1 AGHRP
6 ARHRRHQLAR
16 SRSLPRHGRRGRRRR
31 VLPRPSGSRGDRGG
45 EGAVRLVPRTPRV
58 PGLRPGERPQG
69 GRLGRAHR
77 SRAAPAAR
85 QPAPAP
91 GLPTCDRLLPG
102 TRRAPDGSR
111 AAGGHRPRI
120 RPGLAARPARRRP
133 ADQPQARPRPAPASG
148 QQGLRPRPQLRRA
161 PLQEEAEED
170 LQGQGHHR
178 AHSSRH
184 SAADRPPGGVDPGAR
199 PSRKGSMTHPVLAFG
214 ATSDLPLLLAA
225 VVPAALAL
233 VLTAWTIR
241 RRGPRSQKRLGGPA
255 VKVAAIAALGCTA
268 YSADT
273 SWRFAAD
280 YLDMAGTAE
289 RVGMFAAAELALF
302 ATALMARQNLAVQGA
317 PGLPGTL
324 VWVITTVQV
333 IPAYAESGPVGG
345 TVRAFVGPVMA
356 AMLWHLAMGIELR
369 LRTPGAASN
378 GLLAVLGREARE
390 RLLSRLGIAARD
402 RDAAQITRDRA
413 TARAVT
419 LAARLA
425 ERTPEQQQSRRGRRL
440 TRRLSKAVGRASV
453 GTDPLQRAQ
462 LLDQL
467 AARRPALALAT
478 VPLPSPWSPAHSSA
492 LTATVPAQP
501 TSTVPV
507 PVPTSDGSDE
517 PVRDR
522 GPRAPRGPVPE
533 KADPEAEVGVRTGGD
548 ESGTPAGTK
557 PSEDGA
563 VPGTE
568 LAGPEAAAR
577 DAAAMR
583 TGHSTREVAAQDPDH
598 RGPGIAQTRT
608 ATPEGRGPATPQSG
622 TETTQDRGPTAPQSG

>member
-1 AGHRP
+1 
-6 ARHRRHQLAR
+6 
-16 SRSLPRHGRRGRRRR
+16 
-31 VLPRPSGSRGDRGG
+31 
-45 EGAVRLVPRTPRV
+45 
-58 PGLRPGERPQG
+58 
-69 GRLGRAHR
+69 
-77 SRAAPAAR
+77 
-85 QPAPAP
+85 
-91 GLPTCDRLLPG
+91 
-102 TRRAPDGSR
+102 
-111 AAGGHRPRI
+111 
-120 RPGLAARPARRRP
+120 
-133 ADQPQARPRPAPASG
+133 
-148 QQGLRPRPQLRRA
+148 
-161 PLQEEAEED
+161 
-170 LQGQGHHR
+170 
-178 AHSSRH
+178 
-184 SAADRPPGGVDPGAR
+184 
-199 PSRKGSMTHPVLAFG
+199 MTHPVLAFG
-214 ATSDLPLLLAA
+214 GTSDLPLLIAA

-233 VLTAWTIR
+233 VLTAWAIR
-241 RRGPRSQKRLGGPA
+241 RRGARSQKRLGPA
-255 VKVAAIAALGCTA
+255 VKVAAVAALGCTA

-289 RVGMFAAAELALF
+289 RAGMFAAAEMALF

-333 IPAYAESGPVGG
+333 IPAYAESGPIGG

-440 TRRLSKAVGRASV
+440 TRRLSKAVDRASV

-467 AARRPALALAT
+467 AARRHALALAT

-492 LTATVPAQP
+492 STATVPAQP
-501 TSTVPV
+501 TSNVPV
-507 PVPTSDGSDE
+507 PVPTPYGSDE
-517 PVRDR
+517 PARDR
-522 GPRAPRGPVPE
+522 GPRTPRGPVPE
-533 KADPEAEVGVRTGGD
+533 KADPEAEIGARTGGD

-583 TGHSTREVAAQDPDH
+583 TGHNTQEVAAQDPDH

-608 ATPEGRGPATPQSG
+608 ATPEDRGPATPQSG
-622 TETTQDRGPTAPQSG
+622 TDTTQDRGPTAPQSGTDTTQDRG

>member
-1 AGHRP
+1 
-6 ARHRRHQLAR
+6 
-16 SRSLPRHGRRGRRRR
+16 
-31 VLPRPSGSRGDRGG
+31 
-45 EGAVRLVPRTPRV
+45 
-58 PGLRPGERPQG
+58 
-69 GRLGRAHR
+69 
-77 SRAAPAAR
+77 
-85 QPAPAP
+85 
-91 GLPTCDRLLPG
+91 
-102 TRRAPDGSR
+102 
-111 AAGGHRPRI
+111 
-120 RPGLAARPARRRP
+120 
-133 ADQPQARPRPAPASG
+133 
-148 QQGLRPRPQLRRA
+148 
-161 PLQEEAEED
+161 
-170 LQGQGHHR
+170 
-178 AHSSRH
+178 
-184 SAADRPPGGVDPGAR
+184 
-199 PSRKGSMTHPVLAFG
+199 MTHPVLAFG
-214 ATSDLPLLLAA
+214 VTSDLPLLLAA

-241 RRGPRSQKRLGGPA
+241 RRGTRSQKRLGGPA
-255 VKVAAIAALGCTA
+255 VKVAAVAALGCTA

-289 RVGMFAAAELALF
+289 RAGMFAAAELALF

-333 IPAYAESGPVGG
+333 IPAYAESGPIGG

-378 GLLAVLGREARE
+378 GLIAVLGREARE

-425 ERTPEQQQSRRGRRL
+425 ERTPEKQHNRRGRRL

-467 AARRPALALAT
+467 AARRHALALAT

-492 LTATVPAQP
+492 SAATVPAQP
-501 TSTVPV
+501 TSKVPV
-507 PVPTSDGSDE
+507 AVPGPDGSDE
-517 PVRDR
+517 PVPDR
-522 GPRAPRGPVPE
+522 GARTPWGPVLE
-533 KADPEAEVGVRTGGD
+533 EADPEAKVG
-548 ESGTPAGTK
+548 SGTEDNETGTHAGTK
-557 PSEDGA
+557 PPEVGA

-568 LAGPEAAAR
+568 PADPEAAAR
-577 DAAAMR
+577 GAGA
-583 TGHSTREVAAQDPDH
+583 TGTDRNAREVAAQGADSH
-598 RGPGIAQTRT
+598 RGPELAKSGTESA
-608 ATPEGRGPATPQSG
+608 EDRGPTTTESG
-622 TETTQDRGPTAPQSG
+622 TETTQDRGPTTTESGTETTQDRGHKVPLRRKPARKSRTKNKDKRARSRSPQTERQARELGESERQLVHEVRPHVAALLERDGNGAITRVQLREIIRRQDLTGVGNDRLGLVLQELRNEDITTTRSTAR

>member
-1 AGHRP
+1 
-6 ARHRRHQLAR
+6 
-16 SRSLPRHGRRGRRRR
+16 
-31 VLPRPSGSRGDRGG
+31 
-45 EGAVRLVPRTPRV
+45 
-58 PGLRPGERPQG
+58 
-69 GRLGRAHR
+69 
-77 SRAAPAAR
+77 
-85 QPAPAP
+85 
-91 GLPTCDRLLPG
+91 
-102 TRRAPDGSR
+102 
-111 AAGGHRPRI
+111 
-120 RPGLAARPARRRP
+120 
-133 ADQPQARPRPAPASG
+133 
-148 QQGLRPRPQLRRA
+148 
-161 PLQEEAEED
+161 
-170 LQGQGHHR
+170 
-178 AHSSRH
+178 
-184 SAADRPPGGVDPGAR
+184 
-199 PSRKGSMTHPVLAFG
+199 MTHPVLAFG
-214 ATSDLPLLLAA
+214 ATSDLPLLFAA

-233 VLTAWTIR
+233 MLTAWAIR
-241 RRGPRSQKRLGGPA
+241 RRGTRSQKRLGGPA
-255 VKVAAIAALGCTA
+255 VKVAAVAALGCTA

-280 YLDMAGTAE
+280 YLDMAGTTE
-289 RVGMFAAAELALF
+289 RAGMFAAAELALF
-302 ATALMARQNLAVQGA
+302 ATALMARQNLAAQGA

-378 GLLAVLGREARE
+378 GLIALLGREARE

-453 GTDPLQRAQ
+453 ATDPLQRAQ

-467 AARRPALALAT
+467 AARRHALALAT
-478 VPLPSPWSPAHSSA
+478 VPLPSPWSPGHDASA
-492 LTATVPAQP
+492 STVPAQP
-501 TSTVPV
+501 PSNMPV
-507 PVPTSDGSDE
+507 PVPGPDGSDE

-522 GPRAPRGPVPE
+522 GPRTPRGPVPE
-533 KADPEAEVGVRTGGD
+533 EADPEAKVGAGTEGDATG
-548 ESGTPAGTK
+548 TAAGTK
-557 PSEDGA
+557 LPEDGA

-577 DAAAMR
+577 GAVAMR
-583 TGHSTREVAAQDPDH
+583 TDHDTREVAAQGPDSH
-598 RGPGIAQTRT
+598 RGPGIAKSGTEATEDRGP
-608 ATPEGRGPATPQSG
+608 ATPQSGTEATEDRGPATPQSG
-622 TETTQDRGPTAPQSG
+622 TETTQDRGPATPQSGTETTQDRGPATPQSGTETTQDRGPATPQSGTETTQDRGPATPQSGTETTQDRGPATPQSGTETTQDRGPATPQSGTETTQDRGHKVPLRRKPTRASRTKNKDKRARSRSPQTERQARELGESERQLVRAVRPHVAALLARDGNGAITRVQLREIIRRQGLTGVGNDRLGLVLQELRNEDITTTRSTTR

>member
-1 AGHRP
+1 
-6 ARHRRHQLAR
+6 
-16 SRSLPRHGRRGRRRR
+16 
-31 VLPRPSGSRGDRGG
+31 
-45 EGAVRLVPRTPRV
+45 
-58 PGLRPGERPQG
+58 
-69 GRLGRAHR
+69 
-77 SRAAPAAR
+77 
-85 QPAPAP
+85 
-91 GLPTCDRLLPG
+91 
-102 TRRAPDGSR
+102 
-111 AAGGHRPRI
+111 
-120 RPGLAARPARRRP
+120 
-133 ADQPQARPRPAPASG
+133 
-148 QQGLRPRPQLRRA
+148 
-161 PLQEEAEED
+161 
-170 LQGQGHHR
+170 
-178 AHSSRH
+178 
-184 SAADRPPGGVDPGAR
+184 
-199 PSRKGSMTHPVLAFG
+199 MTHPVLAFG

-233 VLTAWTIR
+233 VLTAWAIR

-255 VKVAAIAALGCTA
+255 VKVAAVAALGCTA

-289 RVGMFAAAELALF
+289 RAGMFAAAELALF

-333 IPAYAESGPVGG
+333 IPAYAESGPIGG

-369 LRTPGAASN
+369 LRTPGAASH
-378 GLLAVLGREARE
+378 GLIAVLGREARE

-467 AARRPALALAT
+467 AARRHALALAT

-492 LTATVPAQP
+492 STSTVPAQP
-501 TSTVPV
+501 TSNGPV
-507 PVPTSDGSDE
+507 PVPGPDGSDE

-522 GPRAPRGPVPE
+522 GPRTPRGPVPAE
-533 KADPEAEVGVRTGGD
+533 EADPEAEIG
-548 ESGTPAGTK
+548 AGTK

-577 DAAAMR
+577 NAAAMR
-583 TGHSTREVAAQDPDH
+583 TDHNTREVAVQDPDSH
-598 RGPGIAQTRT
+598 RGPGIVKSGTET
-608 ATPEGRGPATPQSG
+608 TEDRGPTAPQSG
-622 TETTQDRGPTAPQSG
+622 TETTQDRGPTAPQSGTETTQDRGHKVPLRRKPTRTSRTKNKDKRARSRSPQTERQARELGESERQLVREVRPHVPALLERDGNGAITRVQLREIIRRQGLTGVGNDRLGLVLQELRNEDITTTRSTAR

>member
-1 AGHRP
+1 
-6 ARHRRHQLAR
+6 
-16 SRSLPRHGRRGRRRR
+16 
-31 VLPRPSGSRGDRGG
+31 
-45 EGAVRLVPRTPRV
+45 
-58 PGLRPGERPQG
+58 
-69 GRLGRAHR
+69 
-77 SRAAPAAR
+77 
-85 QPAPAP
+85 
-91 GLPTCDRLLPG
+91 
-102 TRRAPDGSR
+102 
-111 AAGGHRPRI
+111 
-120 RPGLAARPARRRP
+120 
-133 ADQPQARPRPAPASG
+133 
-148 QQGLRPRPQLRRA
+148 
-161 PLQEEAEED
+161 
-170 LQGQGHHR
+170 
-178 AHSSRH
+178 
-184 SAADRPPGGVDPGAR
+184 
-199 PSRKGSMTHPVLAFG
+199 MTHPVLAFG
-214 ATSDLPLLLAA
+214 APSDLPLLLAA

-233 VLTAWTIR
+233 VLTARAIR
-241 RRGPRSQKRLGGPA
+241 RRRTRPQKRLGGPA
-255 VKVAAIAALGCTA
+255 VKVAAVAALGCTA

-289 RVGMFAAAELALF
+289 RAAMFAAAELALF

-333 IPAYAESGPVGG
+333 IPAYAESGPIGG

-369 LRTPGAASN
+369 LRTPGAASH
-378 GLLAVLGREARE
+378 GLIAILGREARE

-425 ERTPEQQQSRRGRRL
+425 ERTPEQQRNRRGRRL

-467 AARRPALALAT
+467 AARRHALALAT

-492 LTATVPAQP
+492 SAATVPVQP
-501 TSTVPV
+501 TSNVPV
-507 PVPTSDGSDE
+507 PVPGPDGSDE

-522 GPRAPRGPVPE
+522 GPRCPWGPVPE
-533 KADPEAEVGVRTGGD
+533 EADPEAEVGARTEGD
-548 ESGTPAGTK
+548 ETGTAAGTK
-557 PSEDGA
+557 PSKDGA

-568 LAGPEAAAR
+568 LAGPEAAAS
-577 DAAAMR
+577 DAAATR
-583 TGHSTREVAAQDPDH
+583 TDRNTREVADQDPDSH
-598 RGPGIAQTRT
+598 RGPGIAKSGTEATEDRRPT
-608 ATPEGRGPATPQSG
+608 APQSG
-622 TETTQDRGPTAPQSG
+622 TETTQDRGHKVPLRRKPTRTSRTRNKDKPARSRSPQTERQARELGESERQLVREVRPHIPALLERDGNGAITRVQLREIIRRQGLTGVGNDRLGLVLQELRNGDITTTRSTAR

>member
-1 AGHRP
+1 
-6 ARHRRHQLAR
+6 
-16 SRSLPRHGRRGRRRR
+16 
-31 VLPRPSGSRGDRGG
+31 
-45 EGAVRLVPRTPRV
+45 
-58 PGLRPGERPQG
+58 
-69 GRLGRAHR
+69 
-77 SRAAPAAR
+77 
-85 QPAPAP
+85 
-91 GLPTCDRLLPG
+91 
-102 TRRAPDGSR
+102 
-111 AAGGHRPRI
+111 
-120 RPGLAARPARRRP
+120 
-133 ADQPQARPRPAPASG
+133 
-148 QQGLRPRPQLRRA
+148 
-161 PLQEEAEED
+161 
-170 LQGQGHHR
+170 
-178 AHSSRH
+178 
-184 SAADRPPGGVDPGAR
+184 
-199 PSRKGSMTHPVLAFG
+199 MTHPVLAFS

-233 VLTAWTIR
+233 VLTAWAIR
-241 RRGPRSQKRLGGPA
+241 RRGTRPRKRLGGPA
-255 VKVAAIAALGCTA
+255 VKVAAVAALGCTA

-289 RVGMFAAAELALF
+289 RAGMFAAAELALF
-302 ATALMARQNLAVQGA
+302 ATALMARQYLAVQGA

-333 IPAYAESGPVGG
+333 IPAYAESGPIGG

-378 GLLAVLGREARE
+378 GLISVLGREARE

-402 RDAAQITRDRA
+402 RNAAQITRDRA

-425 ERTPEQQQSRRGRRL
+425 ERAPEQQSRRGRRL
-440 TRRLSKAVGRASV
+440 ARRLSKAVGRASV
-453 GTDPLQRAQ
+453 GTDPHQRAQ

-467 AARRPALALAT
+467 AARRHALALAT

-492 LTATVPAQP
+492 SAA
-501 TSTVPV
+501 TVPV
-507 PVPTSDGSDE
+507 PPTSDVPAPVPDPDGSDE
-517 PVRDR
+517 PVPDR

-533 KADPEAEVGVRTGGD
+533 NPEAEVGARTKGD
-548 ESGTPAGTK
+548 ATGTAAGTK

-577 DAAAMR
+577 DAATMR
-583 TGHSTREVAAQDPDH
+583 TDHSTREVAAQDPDSH
-598 RGPGIAQTRT
+598 RGPGITKSGT
-608 ATPEGRGPATPQSG
+608 ETTEDRGPTAPQSG
-622 TETTQDRGPTAPQSG
+622 TETTQDRGHAVPLRRKPTRTSRTKNKDKRARSRSQTERQARELGESERQLVHEVRPHVPALLERDGNGAITRVQLREIIRRQGLTGVGNDRLGLVLQELRNADITTTRSTAR

>member
-1 AGHRP
+1 
-6 ARHRRHQLAR
+6 
-16 SRSLPRHGRRGRRRR
+16 
-31 VLPRPSGSRGDRGG
+31 
-45 EGAVRLVPRTPRV
+45 
-58 PGLRPGERPQG
+58 
-69 GRLGRAHR
+69 
-77 SRAAPAAR
+77 
-85 QPAPAP
+85 
-91 GLPTCDRLLPG
+91 
-102 TRRAPDGSR
+102 
-111 AAGGHRPRI
+111 
-120 RPGLAARPARRRP
+120 
-133 ADQPQARPRPAPASG
+133 
-148 QQGLRPRPQLRRA
+148 
-161 PLQEEAEED
+161 
-170 LQGQGHHR
+170 
-178 AHSSRH
+178 
-184 SAADRPPGGVDPGAR
+184 
-199 PSRKGSMTHPVLAFG
+199 MTHPVLAFG

-233 VLTAWTIR
+233 MLTAWAIR
-241 RRGPRSQKRLGGPA
+241 RRGTRPQKRLGGPA
-255 VKVAAIAALGCTA
+255 VKVAAVAALGCTA

-289 RVGMFAAAELALF
+289 RAGMFAAAELALF

-369 LRTPGAASN
+369 LRTPGAASH
-378 GLLAVLGREARE
+378 GLIAVLGREARE

-467 AARRPALALAT
+467 AARRHALALAT

-492 LTATVPAQP
+492 SAATVPAQP
-501 TSTVPV
+501 TSNVPV
-507 PVPTSDGSDE
+507 PVPGPDGSDE

-533 KADPEAEVGVRTGGD
+533 EADPEAKVG
-548 ESGTPAGTK
+548 AGTK
-557 PSEDGA
+557 TGATGTAAETKLSEDGA

-577 DAAAMR
+577 DAAAM
-583 TGHSTREVAAQDPDH
+583 TTDYNTQEVAAQGPYSH
-598 RGPGIAQTRT
+598 RGPGIAK
-608 ATPEGRGPATPQSG
+608 SG
-622 TETTQDRGPTAPQSG
+622 TETTQDRGPATPQPGTETTQDRGPATPQPGTETTQDRGHKVPLRRKPARTSRAKNKDKPARSRSPQTERQARELGDSERQLVREVRPHVPALLERDGNGAITRVQLREIIRRQGLTGVGNDRLGLVLQELRNGDITTTRSTAR

>member
-1 AGHRP
+1 
-6 ARHRRHQLAR
+6 
-16 SRSLPRHGRRGRRRR
+16 
-31 VLPRPSGSRGDRGG
+31 
-45 EGAVRLVPRTPRV
+45 
-58 PGLRPGERPQG
+58 
-69 GRLGRAHR
+69 
-77 SRAAPAAR
+77 
-85 QPAPAP
+85 
-91 GLPTCDRLLPG
+91 
-102 TRRAPDGSR
+102 
-111 AAGGHRPRI
+111 
-120 RPGLAARPARRRP
+120 
-133 ADQPQARPRPAPASG
+133 
-148 QQGLRPRPQLRRA
+148 
-161 PLQEEAEED
+161 
-170 LQGQGHHR
+170 
-178 AHSSRH
+178 
-184 SAADRPPGGVDPGAR
+184 
-199 PSRKGSMTHPVLAFG
+199 MTHPVLAFG
-214 ATSDLPLLLAA
+214 APSDLPLLLAA

-233 VLTAWTIR
+233 VLTAWAIR
-241 RRGPRSQKRLGGPA
+241 RRGTRSQKRLGGPA
-255 VKVAAIAALGCTA
+255 VKVAAVAALGCTA

-289 RVGMFAAAELALF
+289 RAGMFAAAELALF

-333 IPAYAESGPVGG
+333 IPAYAESGPIGG

-369 LRTPGAASN
+369 LRTPGAASH

-467 AARRPALALAT
+467 AARRHALALAT

-492 LTATVPAQP
+492 SAATVPVQP
-501 TSTVPV
+501 ASNVPV
-507 PVPTSDGSDE
+507 PVPGSDE

-533 KADPEAEVGVRTGGD
+533 EADPEAEAG
-548 ESGTPAGTK
+548 AGTK
-557 PSEDGA
+557 GDATGTAAGSKSCEDGA

-568 LAGPEAAAR
+568 LAGPESAARNAAAV
-577 DAAAMR
+577 R
-583 TGHSTREVAAQDPDH
+583 TDRNTREVAAQDAHSH
-598 RGPGIAQTRT
+598 RGSGIAKSGTETTQD
-608 ATPEGRGPATPQSG
+608 RGPATPQSG
-622 TETTQDRGPTAPQSG
+622 TETTQDRGPATPQSGTETTQDRGPATPQSGTETTQDRGPATPPY